1 MVAMHVNDAAAVEEE
16 MPEFRRVTDDFYVA
30 AQISEAD
37 VSSAA
42 AAGFK
47 TIVNNRPDDEEEGQ
61 LRAEDARRAAG
72 LAGIDYNMI
81 PFSGPPSAAAIA
93 ETEKLLKNAAKPILA
108 HCRSGTRSTTVWAM
122 ASVKSG
128 AMTPEAAVEAAAAAG
143 YDLKGLL
150 PTLKGLAPA

>member
-1 MVAMHVNDAAAVEEE
+1 
-16 MPEFRRVTDDFYVA
+16 MPDFRRVTDDFYVT
-30 AQISEAD
+30 AQITEAD
-37 VSSAA
+37 VPAAA

-47 TIVNNRPDDEEEGQ
+47 TIVNNRPDEEEAGQ

-72 LAGIDYNMI
+72 LAGLDYNHI

-93 ETEKLLKNAAKPILA
+93 ETEKLLQSAAKPILA

-128 AMTPEAAVEAAAAAG
+128 ALSPEAAVEAAAGAG
-143 YDLKGLL
+143 YDLRALL
-150 PTLKGLAPA
+150 PTLKGLAPG